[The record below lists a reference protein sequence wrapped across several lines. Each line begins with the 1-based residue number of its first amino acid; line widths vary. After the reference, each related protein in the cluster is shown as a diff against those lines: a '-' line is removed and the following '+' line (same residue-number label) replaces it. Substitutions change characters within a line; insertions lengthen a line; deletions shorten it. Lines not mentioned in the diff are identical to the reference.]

1 MSNKMQRYSLLV
13 IRLLEGLVFLVSAVG
28 KLIDSGYVN
37 YALVR
42 LLSTKF
48 YWLIEYAAALVIAI
62 SMVELIIALLLLW
75 GKKLQW
81 ALAAAFLLLIG
92 FSGVMGYFYWQG
104 MSVASCGC
112 FGAFG
117 IGGGLEFSL
126 LKNLA
131 LLVLVISAFLL
142 GERKM

>member
-13 IRLLEGLVFLVSAVG
+13 IRLLVGLVFLVSAVG

-62 SMVELIIALLLLW
+62 SMVELIIALILLW
-75 GKKLQW
+75 GKKFQW
-81 ALAAAFLLLIG
+81 ALSATFLFLMC
-92 FSGVMGYFYWQG
+92 FSRM
-104 MSVASCGC
+104 
-112 FGAFG
+112 
-117 IGGGLEFSL
+117 
-126 LKNLA
+126 
-131 LLVLVISAFLL
+131 LVYI
-142 GERKM
+142 